1 MASFMGLLLLGSE
14 YLLMKSWRRISESL
28 KSEGSWSLACL
39 CTNWRVSLKSSCHQ
53 MNLLKSALSH
63 SVTRVLEEILVLLG
77 ELLSPQPAV
86 LVEQVDLGD
95 LLLVVAISAEAYP

>member
-1 MASFMGLLLLGSE
+1 
-14 YLLMKSWRRISESL
+14 
-28 KSEGSWSLACL
+28 
-39 CTNWRVSLKSSCHQ
+39 